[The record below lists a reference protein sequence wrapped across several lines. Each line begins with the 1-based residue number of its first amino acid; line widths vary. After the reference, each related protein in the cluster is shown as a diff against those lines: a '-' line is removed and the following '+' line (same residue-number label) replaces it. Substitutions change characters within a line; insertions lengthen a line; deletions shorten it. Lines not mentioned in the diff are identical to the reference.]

1 MKGLKVLFFSGTG
14 KTLMA
19 RQIGK
24 MLNTREPKIISGP
37 GTDFNQNISLRIPY
51 LRSKRF
57 FTSSLRKLERERN
70 FWAIPISSE
79 MLSKD
84 NNVRINVM

>member
-37 GTDFNQNISLRIPY
+37 GTDFNQNISLHI
-51 LRSKRF
+51 RSKRF
-57 FTSSLRKLERERN
+57 CTSSLSKLERERN

-79 MLSKD
+79 TLSKD

>member
-37 GTDFNQNISLRIPY
+37 GTDFNQNISLRI
-51 LRSKRF
+51 RSKRF

-79 MLSKD
+79 TLSKD

>member
-37 GTDFNQNISLRIPY
+37 GTDLNQNTENISLRI
-51 LRSKRF
+51 RSNRF
-57 FTSSLRKLERERN
+57 CIMSLRKLERERN
-70 FWAIPISSE
+70 FWGIPISSE
-79 MLSKD
+79 TFTT
-84 NNVRINVM
+84 

>member
-37 GTDFNQNISLRIPY
+37 GTDFNQNISLRM
-51 LRSKRF
+51 RSKRF

-79 MLSKD
+79 TLSKD

>member
-37 GTDFNQNISLRIPY
+37 GTDFNQNNSLRI
-51 LRSKRF
+51 RSKRF

-79 MLSKD
+79 TLSKD

>member
-37 GTDFNQNISLRIPY
+37 GTDLNQNTENISLRI
-51 LRSKRF
+51 RSNRF
-57 FTSSLRKLERERN
+57 CTSSLRKLERERN

-79 MLSKD
+79 TFTT
-84 NNVRINVM
+84 

>member
-1 MKGLKVLFFSGTG
+1 MFFSGTG

-37 GTDFNQNISLRIPY
+37 GTEFNQNISSC

-57 FTSSLRKLERERN
+57 RTSSLRKLERERN

-79 MLSKD
+79 TLSKD
-84 NNVRINVM
+84 INVRINVM

>member
-37 GTDFNQNISLRIPY
+37 GTDLSQNTENISLRIDGFHADVIRLQSQKSEV
-51 LRSKRF
+51 LRVLIYTRF
-57 FTSSLRKLERERN
+57 
-70 FWAIPISSE
+70 
-79 MLSKD
+79 KD
-84 NNVRINVM
+84 

>member
-37 GTDFNQNISLRIPY
+37 GTDLSQNTENISN
-51 LRSKRF
+51 RF
-57 FTSSLRKLERERN
+57 CTSSLRKLERERN

-79 MLSKD
+79 TLTT
-84 NNVRINVM
+84 

>member
-37 GTDFNQNISLRIPY
+37 GTDFNQNISLRI
-51 LRSKRF
+51 RSKRF
-57 FTSSLRKLERERN
+57 RFRRKRLLRK
-70 FWAIPISSE
+70 
-79 MLSKD
+79 LSKD
-84 NNVRINVM
+84 NHVSINVMY

>member
-1 MKGLKVLFFSGTG
+1 MLFFSGTG

-37 GTDFNQNISLRIPY
+37 GTDFNQNISLRI
-51 LRSKRF
+51 RSKRF

-79 MLSKD
+79 TLSKD